1 MGPNPLFLLK
11 LERAMSIEQRI
22 ESIITPALLDRG
34 FRVVRV
40 QLQGSKGKTLQIM
53 IERLDENSITVDDC
67 ALASRTISVLLDVDD
82 PIHESYIL
90 EVSSPGMDRP
100 LVKKDD
106 FERFAGSMVKIE
118 LKTPHEGQLRF
129 QGLLK
134 EIAEDR
140 VKIELD
146 PEKKVAEFALSDIKK
161 AKLMP
166 DYDNAQVKV
175 RKR

>member
-1 MGPNPLFLLK
+1 MN
-11 LERAMSIEQRI
+11 IEQRI
-22 ESIITPALLDRG
+22 ESIITSALLEKG

-40 QLQGSKGKTLQIM
+40 QLQGAKGKTLQIM
-53 IERLDENSITVDDC
+53 IERLDDISITVDDC
-67 ALASRTISVLLDVDD
+67 ATASRMISVLIDIDD
-82 PIHESYIL
+82 PIHEPYTL

-100 LVKKDD
+100 LVKRED
-106 FERFAGSMVKIE
+106 FERFAGSMIKYE
-118 LKTPHEGQLRF
+118 LATPSDGQLRF

-134 EIAEDR
+134 GIKEDI

-146 PEKKVAEFALSDIKK
+146 PEKEVTEINLSNIKK
-161 AKLMP
+161 AKLVP